1 MQDPRVTFI
10 KQTLN
15 SNGNVPWQSKW
26 YQVPRHMQGKVHR
39 FAKYITVKNY
49 EKYRQREVKTL
60 TFRRLLEQATRGYMG
75 EVAFYLIYGVHNH
88 MMAPDWFVTPDHLWP
103 TMAVNWSPDH
113 GMPPT
118 RDFADR
124 TVGFEDK
131 TGRSFDPGWALQW
144 STGNRRSRVTANRM
158 PLAYGAVGPN
168 YFLVLMEHQEVNG
181 VHSYRIA
188 SIVRGVE
195 VYRMRNFTYK
205 GTPLLG
211 PMANG
216 NKHKKQLTKEVLYNT
231 GMTFY
236 RPAWVQG
243 KQIIRPMFQDE
254 DFPALTARSGLKRK
268 SCLKQPGQ
276 PTKRKRVRFDQR
288 PDKIYIIEN
297 CTCGDDI
304 EDGEIVERTK
314 EAIRFVQW
322 GDRD

>member
-1 MQDPRVTFI
+1 MQDPRVTFL
-10 KQTLN
+10 KQTLHT
-15 SNGNVPWQSKW
+15 NGNAPWQSNW
-26 YQVPRHMQGKVHR
+26 YQVPRHMHAKVHR
-39 FAKYITVKNY
+39 FAKYIALKNY
-49 EKYRQREVKTL
+49 EKYREREVKTL
-60 TFRRLLEQATRGYMG
+60 TFRRLLEQTTRGYMG
-75 EVAFYLIYGVHNH
+75 EIAFYLIYGVHNH

-113 GMPPT
+113 LGNSPPT
-118 RDFADR
+118 RDFPDR

-131 TGRSFDPGWALQW
+131 TGRTKDPGWAIQW
-144 STGNRRSRVTANRM
+144 SSANRRARASANRM

-168 YFLVLMEHQEVNG
+168 YFLVLLEHQQVNG

-188 SIVRGVE
+188 AIVRGIE

-205 GTPLLG
+205 GKPLLG
-211 PMANG
+211 PMDNG

-243 KQIIRPMFQDE
+243 PKVFRPIFQDE
-254 DFPALTARSGLKRK
+254 DFPALVSTKKRK
-268 SCLKQPGQ
+268 SCLKQPGKSG
-276 PTKRKRVRFDQR
+276 KRKRVRFDQR

-297 CTCGDDI
+297 CRCK
-304 EDGEIVERTK
+304 EDIVEKTK
-314 EAIRFVQW
+314 EAIRFIHW